1 MKKSSFQQELPP
13 SLQKLLALKTQTC
26 QTKETNRTMVLVI
39 IEWKTSSQFFVSSF
53 RSEATGDELRQART
67 IHRTRSTA
75 NAYGAT
81 ARHQDSS
88 MLTTKQSK
96 IPLKEKLKWDP
107 SSPPKL
113 CKLRTRNKHNV
124 ILQITQEPLPLAH
137 YKGVH
142 WQQRKQFR
150 VLGT

>member
-1 MKKSSFQQELPP
+1 MKKRSFQQELPP

-39 IEWKTSSQFFVSSF
+39 IEWKTSSQFFTF
-53 RSEATGDELRQART
+53 ELSERGHWWRT
-67 IHRTRSTA
+67 PPSPNDPSNTLDRERVRRYRA
-75 NAYGAT
+75 PPGQFFKDLLQRNNP
-81 ARHQDSS
+81 
-88 MLTTKQSK
+88 KW
-96 IPLKEKLKWDP
+96 PLKKKLKWD
-107 SSPPKL
+107 
-113 CKLRTRNKHNV
+113 CKLRTRNKRNV